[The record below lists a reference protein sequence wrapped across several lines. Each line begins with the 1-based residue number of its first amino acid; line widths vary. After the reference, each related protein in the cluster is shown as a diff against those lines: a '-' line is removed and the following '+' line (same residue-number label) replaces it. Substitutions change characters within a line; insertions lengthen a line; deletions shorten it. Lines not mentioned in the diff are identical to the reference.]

1 MTIPAAACVTKTLDY
16 DNRDE
21 VKFVLMGSQ
30 AVSDVKVGSLGCGYV
45 YSLIPTQLH
54 TVLNGC
60 EVTCLYIEKRNSL
73 YYTSHPN
80 LQLNLSSQL

>member
-1 MTIPAAACVTKTLDY
+1 MQYIHQTYIYFLRFVTVPVTIPAAACVTKTLDY

-45 YSLIPTQLH
+45 YSLGPHGIVNPPKKPCT
-54 TVLNGC
+54 
-60 EVTCLYIEKRNSL
+60 
-73 YYTSHPN
+73 
-80 LQLNLSSQL
+80 